1 MVAMT
6 RDEDVLEIPAFLRRE
21 RKEYRI
27 SGAML
32 DRVIV
37 VLELA
42 KDCLD
47 DPSVLSAE
55 ERELFVV
62 LGELSDLRGPRK
74 PALIEEAPAAVAE
87 PIDPNSI
94 SLKATLKERV
104 GLQIIKAIDESHNYE
119 TGKPQEGKGLTFA
132 RLRKAIPTLRI
143 QGQDI
148 KMPDRVL
155 KSALN
160 YLMCGKLAG
169 LKVVK
174 VSPKVYGVQRR

>member
-6 RDEDVLEIPAFLRRE
+6 RDEDVLEIPAFLRRDRNE
-21 RKEYRI
+21 RRI

-62 LGELSDLRGPRK
+62 LGELSDLRGPREPTPEK
-74 PALIEEAPAAVAE
+74 TPAAVAE

-104 GLQIIKAIDESHNYE
+104 GKEIIKAIEEDHN
-119 TGKPQEGKGLTFA
+119 TFA

-143 QGQDI
+143 QGQNI

>member
-6 RDEDVLEIPAFLRRE
+6 KDKDVLEIPAFLRRE
-21 RKEYRI
+21 RNECRI
-27 SGAML
+27 SEAML
-32 DRVIV
+32 DRVIA

-62 LGELSDLRGPRK
+62 LGELRQKQAQLLVENLRGARK
-74 PALIEEAPAAVAE
+74 PALVEEAPAAVVG

-104 GLQIIKAIDESHNYE
+104 GLQIVAAIDEGNN
-119 TGKPQEGKGLTFA
+119 TFA

-143 QGQDI
+143 EGQDI
-148 KMPDRVL
+148 EMPDRVL

-160 YLMCGKLAG
+160 YLMSGKLAG
-169 LKVVK
+169 LRVVK
-174 VSPKVYGVQRR
+174 VSPKVYGVERR

>member
-62 LGELSDLRGPRK
+62 LGELSDLRGPRE

-104 GLQIIKAIDESHNYE
+104 GKEIIKAIEEDHN
-119 TGKPQEGKGLTFA
+119 TFA